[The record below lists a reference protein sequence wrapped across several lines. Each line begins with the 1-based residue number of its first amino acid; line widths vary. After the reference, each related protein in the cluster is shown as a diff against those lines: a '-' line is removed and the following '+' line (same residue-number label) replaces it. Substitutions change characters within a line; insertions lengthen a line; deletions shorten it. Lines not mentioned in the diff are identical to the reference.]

1 MRRLI
6 EFIKKAFAPAEGYAQ
21 LIKQRDDLLSERAQ
35 LTEENAALRAR
46 ITSNYARDD
55 ATIKSLRTRL
65 GKTARRADSSGAL
78 LNRIQTLIIEHAA
91 TANAQKL
98 ENETLEESWSCPD
111 HPEVP
116 TQLVLTGLDDGTTQ
130 AGMRCRAC
138 DRRSTDKEASCTSHD
153 TPKP

>member
-21 LIKQRDDLLSERAQ
+21 LIKQRDGLLSLRDQ
-35 LTEENAALRAR
+35 LLEENASLKEQLTKTQVRDAETLRR
-46 ITSNYARDD
+46 
-55 ATIKSLRTRL
+55 LRTRL
-65 GKTARRADSSGAL
+65 GKTVRRADSLGAY
-78 LNRIQTLIIEHAA
+78 LNRIQTLITESVA
-91 TANAQKL
+91 TANAQEM

-116 TQLVLTGLDDGTTQ
+116 TQLVLTGLDDGTTR

-138 DRRSTDKEASCTSHD
+138 DRRSTDKEDTCTSHD